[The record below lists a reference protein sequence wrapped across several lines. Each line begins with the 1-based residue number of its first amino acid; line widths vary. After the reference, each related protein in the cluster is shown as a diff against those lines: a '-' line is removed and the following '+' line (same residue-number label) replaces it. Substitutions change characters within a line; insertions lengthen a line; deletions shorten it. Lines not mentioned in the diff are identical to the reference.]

1 MPDISELKE
10 KYKREFRRIYYEPE
24 IRLLKIIIVDE
35 GTAIIY
41 AHFPE
46 DGSFYFVVQEHMISC
61 SYDSLEEAQRSIR

>member
-1 MPDISELKE
+1 MSDIQELKE

-24 IRLLKIIIVDE
+24 IKLLKIIIVDE

-41 AHFPE
+41 AHFP